1 VISFA
6 DQRSTSTQKGAGM
19 AGLEESYGLVVGIA
33 NYLRVDRLPSTILN
47 DAHDVYGLLCSPD
60 HCGYLEEH
68 VRVLLD
74 GEATA
79 DGIRAGLQWLG
90 ESAGP
95 GATAFVFYSG
105 HGGRVIEGPQAGNY
119 LIPYDCDPVDLNGS
133 AISGQELTELLR
145 SIQAQRLLVV
155 FDACYAG
162 GTGETKRVD
171 LAAGVFKAGLEDS
184 YYERLTQGT
193 GRVIMASSR
202 SDEESLVLSGMD
214 NSLFTH
220 FLLKALRGNARTRGD
235 GLIRVFDVFDY
246 VSEEV
251 PARGRQ
257 HPIFKATDLENN
269 FPIALYRGGKQ
280 AAPATGVAL
289 LRRTSVD
296 KRALRQTIVESFPME
311 DLDIICADVE
321 ADLAQAGIDLQVDM
335 ELVGGTGKR
344 GKVLNLINYLDRRGY
359 LAYLVTA
366 VRRERPGII

>member
-1 VISFA
+1 
-6 DQRSTSTQKGAGM
+6 M
-19 AGLEESYGLVVGIA
+19 AGLEDSYALVIGIA
-33 NYLRVDRLPSTILN
+33 NYLMVSRLPSTVLN
-47 DAHDVYGLLCSPD
+47 DAHDIYGLLCSRD

-79 DGIRAGLQWLG
+79 HGMREGLRWLG
-90 ESAGP
+90 ESAGD

-105 HGGRVIEGPQAGNY
+105 HGGRIIEGPQAGSY
-119 LIPYDCDPVDLNGS
+119 LIPYECDPLDLNGS
-133 AISGQELTELLR
+133 AISGEELTGLLR
-145 SIQAQRLLVV
+145 GIQAQRLLVV

-162 GTGETKRVD
+162 GTGETKRVN
-171 LAAGVFKAGLEDS
+171 LAAGVFKEGLQDD
-184 YYERLTQGT
+184 YYERLAQGT

-202 SDEESLVLSGMD
+202 SDEESLVLPGMD

-220 FLLKALRGNARTRGD
+220 YLLEALRGNARTRGD

-251 PARGRQ
+251 PARGLQ

-269 FPIALYRGGKQ
+269 FPIALYRGGKRV
-280 AAPATGVAL
+280 APAASAAAA
-289 LRRTSVD
+289 RHTSVD
-296 KRALRQTIVESFPME
+296 KRVLREKIVEHFAPE

-344 GKVLNLINYLDRRGY
+344 SKVLHLISYLDRRGY